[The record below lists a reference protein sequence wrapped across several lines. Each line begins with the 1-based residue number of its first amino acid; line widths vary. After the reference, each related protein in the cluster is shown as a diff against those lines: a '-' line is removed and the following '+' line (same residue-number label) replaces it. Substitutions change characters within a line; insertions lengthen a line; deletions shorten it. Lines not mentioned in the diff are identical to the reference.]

1 MAHPELL
8 LISILRA
15 IVEVALLTLVG
26 QAVLALF
33 AGAKRQGNPIYRL
46 FAVITNPALR
56 LVRAATPKVVLDRHI
71 PYVTFFLLFWL
82 WIALAYWR
90 QNFCTEV
97 QLQCV

>member
-1 MAHPELL
+1 MSHPELL

-15 IVEVALLTLVG
+15 VIEVALLTLVG
-26 QAVLALF
+26 QAVLAVF
-33 AGAKRQGNPIYRL
+33 AGAKRDGNPVYRL
-46 FAVITNPALR
+46 FVVITNPAVR
-56 LVRAATPKVVLDRHI
+56 LVRAMTPRIVLDRHI

-90 QNFCTEV
+90 QHYCAAE